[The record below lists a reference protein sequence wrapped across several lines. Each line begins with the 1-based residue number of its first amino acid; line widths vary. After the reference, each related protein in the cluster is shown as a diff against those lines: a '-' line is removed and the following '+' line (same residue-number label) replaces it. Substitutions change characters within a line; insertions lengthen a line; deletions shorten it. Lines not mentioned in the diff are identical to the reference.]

1 MKDKVKTQNDI
12 EDEQE
17 DYLDKVNFLAEEKV
31 KTLSD
36 LQKQEW
42 KKAISWFF
50 LTDSIK
56 KKIRNEIE
64 HKCKILDIIII
75 LFSGLGLLTNGLQSL
90 FYLEFNV
97 ISKDNLYTIKVK
109 GKSRN
114 LVEILRFI
122 TTFSTIIVII
132 LLIINYNIRK
142 NLLIFKQHPKVR
154 RASS

>member
-56 KKIRNEIE
+56 KK
-64 HKCKILDIIII
+64 
-75 LFSGLGLLTNGLQSL
+75 
-90 FYLEFNV
+90 
-97 ISKDNLYTIKVK
+97 
-109 GKSRN
+109 
-114 LVEILRFI
+114 
-122 TTFSTIIVII
+122 
-132 LLIINYNIRK
+132 
-142 NLLIFKQHPKVR
+142 
-154 RASS
+154 

>member
-56 KKIRNEIE
+56 KKN
-64 HKCKILDIIII
+64 KK
-75 LFSGLGLLTNGLQSL
+75 
-90 FYLEFNV
+90 
-97 ISKDNLYTIKVK
+97 
-109 GKSRN
+109 
-114 LVEILRFI
+114 
-122 TTFSTIIVII
+122 
-132 LLIINYNIRK
+132 
-142 NLLIFKQHPKVR
+142 
-154 RASS
+154 